1 MARIP
6 NSPVSLP
13 ALAGIPTAGML
24 SPLRDNDAYQG
35 DDENLMRAIV
45 GELVGKLPCFEG
57 MRVAGDTDPVG
68 VILFGSGG
76 PDSSPLADCVR
87 AAGVPLRHEAFPFLS
102 AMGGAGPAPSISV
115 LLESLHTVLLM
126 EERHPSGKGNT
137 FVLYAWDGGKAH
149 YKAVPDDLLTLK
161 SMVDVEAVRLRAAA
175 SVPVAAAIKVAHV
188 VEAPAPAPPDSLSL
202 RTEEALRAVREV
214 AEIAEIA
221 ERSMPRKPVGPLVQ
235 LREAGFVPVG
245 TQDVGSAMEVV
256 RGSTR
261 WLVCRGGGA
270 PSLARSETFVL
281 REYADDCML
290 RQQDGLSVRQIIE
303 AIAAPSNIPSP

>member
-57 MRVAGDTDPVG
+57 MRVAGDADPVG

-76 PDSSPLADCVR
+76 PASSPLADCVR

-126 EERHPSGKGNT
+126 EERHPSGQGNT

-175 SVPVAAAIKVAHV
+175 APVPPPAAARVVA
-188 VEAPAPAPPDSLSL
+188 APAPANSLSV

-214 AEIAEIA
+214 AEIAERA
-221 ERSMPRKPVGPLVQ
+221 VPSKPAGPLVQ
-235 LREAGFVPVG
+235 LREAGFVSVG
-245 TQDVGSAMEVV
+245 TPDVGSAMELT
-256 RGSTR
+256 RGSAR

-270 PSLARSETFVL
+270 PSLARSEVFAL
-281 REYADDCML
+281 REYANDRL
-290 RQQDGLSVRQIIE
+290 VREQDGLSVEQVVD
-303 AIAAPSNIPSP
+303 ATAALGNIPSP